1 MSIGKARQGT
11 ASNGQNTDCRA
22 SHLVRQAGAKSGSME
37 KTVLYVP
44 AAKRS
49 HDLVWDRDSGKCL
62 TLEAFME
69 GRDYGEVIR
78 DGRLA
83 AELEVLDG
91 SPRFKCPH
99 CQDAM
104 GVRSKAIRARSEI
117 RFYFDHLTA
126 RHRETCTGRK
136 GHSPQ
141 AIVARRFG
149 LCKEGALHKAF
160 KGWVRDSLDADPS
173 FQETKLE
180 ERWWDIDGVRWR
192 QPDVQT
198 QRDGQKWAI
207 EIQLS
212 TTFVHVIAER
222 MRHYRNNGGR
232 MLWLFK
238 ELDLEQFRLSEDDLF
253 FANNRNAFRVT
264 PATVARSQSEGRFYL
279 EGAWLEP
286 RLENGTIRDVEVRQ
300 DIPFEQLIFDTC
312 SRGIP
317 RAYAFDYEGHRALAE
332 RDRLTWQEE
341 QVWGRRR
348 EAFET
353 FYMSLLRGEITD
365 YKEQD
370 RRWEDLRRVFSRV
383 GITLP
388 AYAKGDADLDRM
400 LVIGYSIKHGQGRPI
415 GIGFETLAELGHH
428 AHKIW
433 PKSLWFYRCMLRA
446 HRQLKTVLLQ
456 DRTGKLQGKMKDVLT
471 SLASGET
478 TFAPS
483 RSWDPLMVRL
493 FPEVVPLWVADPR
506 QVAKKALKSPSR
518 IENQGEATV

>member
-1 MSIGKARQGT
+1 
-11 ASNGQNTDCRA
+11 
-22 SHLVRQAGAKSGSME
+22 ME
-37 KTVLYVP
+37 KTVIYAP

-49 HDLVWDRDSGKCL
+49 HELVWDRDSGECL

-69 GRDYGEVIR
+69 GRDYGEVVR

-83 AELEVLDG
+83 VELELLDG
-91 SPRFKCPH
+91 TPRFKCPYCH
-99 CQDAM
+99 DAM
-104 GVRSKAIRARSEI
+104 GVRSKAIRARSEV

-126 RHRETCTGRK
+126 HHRDTCTGRK
-136 GHSPQ
+136 GHTPK
-141 AIVARRFG
+141 AILARRFG

-160 KGWVRDSLDADPS
+160 KRWVRDSLDADLS

-180 ERWWDIDGVRWR
+180 ERWWDIDGVKWR

-198 QRDGQKWAI
+198 QRDGEKWAI

-222 MRHYRNNGGR
+222 MKHYRRNEGR

-264 PATVARSQSEGRFYL
+264 SATLARSQREGRFYL

-286 RLENGTIRDVEVRQ
+286 RLEGGVIRDVDVRREVSF
-300 DIPFEQLIFDTC
+300 DDLTFDTC

-317 RAYAFDYEGHRALAE
+317 RAYVFDYEVHKAQAE
-332 RDRLTWQEE
+332 RDRLAWQEE
-341 QVWGRRR
+341 QVWAHRR
-348 EAFET
+348 EAFEM
-353 FYMSLLRGEITD
+353 FYVALLRGEITD
-365 YKEQD
+365 YKERD
-370 RRWEDLRRVFSRV
+370 RRWEELRRLFSMV

-388 AYAKGDADLDRM
+388 QYAKGCTDLERT
-400 LVIGYSIKHGQGRPI
+400 LVIGYSIKHGHGRPI

-428 AHKIW
+428 SHKIW

-446 HRQLKTVLLQ
+446 HRQLKMVLPQ
-456 DRTGKLQGKMKDVLT
+456 DRTGKLQGKMKSVLA
-471 SLASGET
+471 SLANGET
-478 TFAPS
+478 TFAPN
-483 RSWDPLMVRL
+483 RSWDPLVARL
-493 FPEVVPLWVADPR
+493 FPEVLPLWAADPR
-506 QVAKKALKSPSR
+506 QVAINALKLPSR
-518 IENQGEATV
+518 AEKNVEAMV